1 MYMQQQMQQIQQV
14 NNKFNNI
21 KKSNQERKEGQG
33 GDLLPWTLMEVR
45 KEEEGPEGVEKEGT
59 KCNIKGNLPPSKS
72 QSSKE
77 NMTLMLTWS
86 GNKKWMKFLAFIEL
100 VIKSK

>member
-45 KEEEGPEGVEKEGT
+45 KEEEGLEGVEKEGT

-72 QSSKE
+72 
-77 NMTLMLTWS
+77 
-86 GNKKWMKFLAFIEL
+86 
-100 VIKSK
+100 